1 MVQALLPAPS
11 KPNTN
16 PIRADSHATL
26 HFLTQTRDGNRDP
39 PLDAKATGMSLG
51 LTEWLFDDTLLS
63 KAC

>member
-11 KPNTN
+11 KPNIN

-26 HFLTQTRDGNRDP
+26 HFLTQMRE
-39 PLDAKATGMSLG
+39 ATAIHHWMRKPLG